1 MKKCKNKT
9 ESHYRYFRTSQYV
22 TPATITPIKAPL
34 NNFGFDFRL
43 DDGTFTELSD
53 IVVEGIIVTGE
64 IINAVL

>member
-1 MKKCKNKT
+1 M
-9 ESHYRYFRTSQYV
+9 
-22 TPATITPIKAPL
+22 ITPIKAPL

-53 IVVEGIIVTGE
+53 IIVDGNIVMGE